1 MEALTTL
8 LDSGT
13 AVTLTNSITGY
24 TALHEAAAF
33 GNREIVEHLLKNAK
47 ADANASDY
55 KAVTPLM
62 LASGSGYS
70 IICEYLL
77 QYGALVDS
85 CSAEEMTAL
94 HFASANG
101 DPRVAQQIIEAGKL
115 PATPV
120 VLRRK
125 YSLFCSGRFNM
136 PSFLWFPPRE
146 HKSLLSPFNAIG
158 YRQTILSGAKINP
171 SRGGGGGG
179 WGGVHSALWISKC
192 SLFIGALVAP
202 SS

>member
-8 LDSGT
+8 LDSGA

-62 LASGSGYS
+62 LASSSGYS

-85 CSAEEMTAL
+85 NSAEEMTAL

-115 PATPV
+115 PATPA
-120 VLRRK
+120 VLCRK
-125 YSLFCSGRFNM
+125 CSLFCSGRFNM
-136 PSFLWFPPRE
+136 SSFLWFPPRE
-146 HKSLLSPFNAIG
+146 HKCLLSPFNAIG
-158 YRQTILSGAKINP
+158 YRQTILSGARINP
-171 SRGGGGGG
+171 PRGGGGGG
-179 WGGVHSALWISKC
+179 SIPLCGYQNAHCLSAL
-192 SLFIGALVAP
+192 
-202 SS
+202 

>member
-8 LDSGT
+8 LDSGA

-101 DPRVAQQIIEAGKL
+101 DPRVAQQIIEAGNLSSPQPLPCCAGSVHCFVQDGSTCPRFFGFHQENINLYCLLLTQLGTGKL
-115 PATPV
+115 FY
-120 VLRRK
+120 LG
-125 YSLFCSGRFNM
+125 SG
-136 PSFLWFPPRE
+136 
-146 HKSLLSPFNAIG
+146 
-158 YRQTILSGAKINP
+158 
-171 SRGGGGGG
+171 
-179 WGGVHSALWISKC
+179 
-192 SLFIGALVAP
+192 
-202 SS
+202 

>member
-8 LDSGT
+8 LDSGA

-85 CSAEEMTAL
+85 NSAEEMTAL

-115 PATPV
+115 PATPA
-120 VLRRK
+120 VLCRK
-125 YSLFCSGRFNM
+125 CSLFCSGRFNM

-146 HKSLLSPFNAIG
+146 HKSLLSPCNAIG
-158 YRQTILSGAKINP
+158 YRQTILSGARINP
-171 SRGGGGGG
+171 PRGGG
-179 WGGVHSALWISKC
+179 GGVHSALWIPKC